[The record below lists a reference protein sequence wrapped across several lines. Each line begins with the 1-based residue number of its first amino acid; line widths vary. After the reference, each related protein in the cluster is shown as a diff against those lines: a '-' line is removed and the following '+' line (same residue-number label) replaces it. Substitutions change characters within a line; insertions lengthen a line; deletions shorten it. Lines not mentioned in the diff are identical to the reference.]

1 MKQIVIYILSCNRT
15 KSQKVA
21 PKQEHFRK
29 LYLRIMPLSYLRGI
43 FLRCLAISTS
53 GKDMNDLGA
62 IFLIFNY
69 MW

>member
-1 MKQIVIYILSCNRT
+1 MSEKWGSFGAVFYTKNASQLSER
-15 KSQKVA
+15 
-21 PKQEHFRK
+21 H
-29 LYLRIMPLSYLRGI
+29 

-53 GKDMNDLGA
+53 GRDMNDLGA